1 MGKIYYSSDEM
12 FSSTDL
18 IRKSKP
24 IFDLVASKS
33 IEKAV
38 ILRDGKPS
46 FILLDFFEY
55 EKLMKDYISLKEENS
70 KKNTLFTNKFIVND
84 NVQPEQKVDE
94 SEIVEEV
101 YESSYDEIQNLEVD
115 YEDKKTKAP
124 LKEFWDE

>member
-1 MGKIYYSSDEM
+1 MV
-12 FSSTDL
+12 F
-18 IRKSKP
+18 
-24 IFDLVASKS
+24 IF
-33 IEKAV
+33 
-38 ILRDGKPS
+38 
-46 FILLDFFEY
+46 LDFFEY

-94 SEIVEEV
+94 SEIVEKV